1 MSKSLNDI
9 VHEAWTIAEDKGFHA
24 DRAVMDDGRMCVL
37 YRLCLVH
44 TEVSEASQVVK
55 RHGVTPQSL
64 PDIADELADVVIR
77 VADLACCLGI
87 DLGECVEAKLAR
99 NRERPHLY
107 GTPQEGK

>member
-1 MSKSLNDI
+1 MSRSLNDI
-9 VHEAWTIAEDKGFHA
+9 VFEAWTIAEDKGFHNGRTA
-24 DRAVMDDGRMCVL
+24 GRDDTL
-37 YRLCLVH
+37 LRLCLVH

-77 VADLACCLGI
+77 VADLAGCLGI
-87 DLGECVEAKLAR
+87 DLGKSVEAKLAR

-107 GTPQEGK
+107 GTPQEGKS